1 MHSEKCSK
9 DLSCMYMKYKG
20 LSLFN
25 FLHLRVMVE
34 NDNITEKACVFVV
47 QGIKEIENI
56 PGFRFAKDC
65 MDFEL
70 LPITMTM
77 LTFD

>member
-1 MHSEKCSK
+1 
-9 DLSCMYMKYKG
+9 
-20 LSLFN
+20 
-25 FLHLRVMVE
+25 MVE
-34 NDNITEKACVFVV
+34 NDNITEKACAFVV

-77 LTFD
+77 LAFGWERYLV